1 MQHYVDSVTAFNGD
15 KVTNASITVTTL
27 AGNTAPIY
35 LDVNGTMPVTS
46 VSTNT
51 NGEFDFYIESGRYN
65 INVSGPGIVSY
76 SLLDVFIFY
85 PNAIGL
91 LPVNIG
97 GTGVST
103 STGTG
108 SVVLNISPT
117 LVTPVLGTPASG
129 NLANCTGIPA
139 GGITGTLP
147 VANGGTG
154 VTTFTAANNALYST
168 SAGALTAG
176 TLPVAAGGTGLTSL
190 TLNRIPYGNNG
201 SAYSSSANLTFDGT
215 ILGLNSTAA
224 ILIPKGTTGQQP
236 AGVSGYLRFNTTTT
250 KFEGY
255 DGTLWGAIGGGGGA
269 TGGGS
274 DQVFVE
280 NAMIITTNYTLSAG
294 KSAMSTGPITI
305 NSGIIITVPTG
316 SRWVVL

>member
-15 KVTNASITVTTL
+15 KVTGASVTVTTL
-27 AGNTAPIY
+27 AGNTAPIF

-65 INVSGPGIVSY
+65 INVSGIGITAY

-91 LPVNIG
+91 LPVDIG
-97 GTGVST
+97 GTGVNT

-108 SVVLNISPT
+108 SVVLNTSPT
-117 LVTPVLGTPASG
+117 LVTPVLGTPTSG
-129 NLANCTGIPA
+129 NLSNCTGIPA

-154 VTTFTAANNALYST
+154 
-168 SAGALTAG
+168 
-176 TLPVAAGGTGLTSL
+176 LTSL
-190 TLNRIPYGNNG
+190 TLNRIPYGNG
-201 SAYSSSANLTFDGT
+201 TSAYSSSSNLTFDGS
-215 ILGLNSTAA
+215 ILALNSTDA

-236 AGVSGYLRFNTTTT
+236 TGVSGYLRFNTTTT
-250 KFEGY
+250 QFEGY
-255 DGTLWGAIGGGGGA
+255 NGSLWGAIGGGGGA
-269 TGGGS
+269 TGGGT
-274 DQVFVE
+274 DQVFYE
-280 NAMIITTNYTLSAG
+280 NSQTVTTSYTITAA

-305 NSGIIITVPTG
+305 NSGAVVTVG
-316 SRWVVL
+316 SGQKWVVL